1 MKTKYFYNAFNI
13 LYDLVKESLGIF
25 QKEELYRQLFQAIYV
40 MSGDALYDNDSIRKI
55 TSGNQ
60 TIHLR
65 AVKKLHTP
73 EGFEKFRRDIERVC
87 LTNINSP
94 VDVANKLLEQCEQ
107 VSEETGRTIK
117 SSFNDDTPYQIS
129 RAVAAVL
136 IFLNHADYASSK
148 GKHTV
153 LNIDFMRLG
162 EEQPLLS
169 CPKFITNIPN
179 AAVDRL
185 VGRIDEIN
193 EVYQEIV
200 EGDGK
205 LMVTGVGG
213 LGKTV
218 VVQQFLNKLQNTP
231 TEESQIEKIAWI
243 PYDNHDICLSMKQ
256 ALHLKC
262 DLEDVWQAVQDL
274 CADSKGRLLFVIDNI
289 ENIGNDE
296 FLGKLSMLPCR
307 VLITSRQK
315 ILRGFN
321 RIMYLPP
328 LKMAQ
333 CRDLFYQ
340 HYQYAERD
348 NEVLNDIIDL
358 TAKLTIM
365 IVFLAKVAY
374 LEELSLHEL
383 YAKLVECGFK
393 LSEEDVSCEHEKMQN
408 DETIIR
414 QMCILFSLVNY
425 SEEDKRVLTFISLIP
440 NLQFDFPK
448 AKKWFNIKKNS
459 RLLGLYNMGMLE
471 HVINGRK
478 HIYWMHS
485 VIAAAV
491 REQQKEQLYS
501 LSRPFVSILS
511 EELNTGPVFGKEYE
525 KAYLIPFSWSVA
537 DIMENH
543 WGEEEDTDFLSSL
556 FHVCFA
562 CSNYSLCEKLIDTVI
577 EIQKDTSKFSVSDLA
592 YSYRNKADLL
602 LQFDRAEE
610 ASAVLEAIEELFDE
624 NNSPQEDREILNSQY
639 GILYQIRGDYK
650 KSRGY
655 FEKCIDAAEKSEGET
670 RNKDIS
676 TACSNMARMLVDA
689 GDFFEAYD
697 YIKRAINAEDED
709 ANDSDQIICYSTLAA
724 ICTEL
729 MNAGFGTTYVQEGY
743 DAFMKVIKFRKEK
756 LGNHHADT
764 AVIYHDFAYFWYI
777 AGDYD
782 KALKYNEMARSIE
795 EELFAEYS
803 ITRMR
808 SLNTKA
814 LVVWE
819 QGKHQDADDIF
830 EYIITTSEQMSSDYL
845 PDVADFLFNYARCL
859 HDQDEDEKA
868 KAQYLKCINI
878 WSEMSEDGNRKLALA
893 HQEIADIFFSENNAA
908 DALEH
913 YVLAEKFNAE
923 DFYVEVD
930 VLDSVAACLL
940 LLDKPEEGIQKFKEL
955 LEILVKY
962 KANDT
967 EAKFQLCNNL
977 FCIIDAES
985 EEEIELRE
993 MLMEQIK
1000 DEPAT
1005 VEYVHNFLTN
1015 REEK

>member
-169 CPKFITNIPN
+169 YPKFITNIPN

-577 EIQKDTSKFSVSDLA
+577 EIQKDTSKFYVSDLA

-724 ICTEL
+724 ICRPHWGQTL
-729 MNAGFGTTYVQEGY
+729 
-743 DAFMKVIKFRKEK
+743 
-756 LGNHHADT
+756 
-764 AVIYHDFAYFWYI
+764 
-777 AGDYD
+777 
-782 KALKYNEMARSIE
+782 
-795 EELFAEYS
+795 
-803 ITRMR
+803 
-808 SLNTKA
+808 
-814 LVVWE
+814 
-819 QGKHQDADDIF
+819 
-830 EYIITTSEQMSSDYL
+830 
-845 PDVADFLFNYARCL
+845 
-859 HDQDEDEKA
+859 
-868 KAQYLKCINI
+868 
-878 WSEMSEDGNRKLALA
+878 
-893 HQEIADIFFSENNAA
+893 
-908 DALEH
+908 
-913 YVLAEKFNAE
+913 
-923 DFYVEVD
+923 
-930 VLDSVAACLL
+930 
-940 LLDKPEEGIQKFKEL
+940 
-955 LEILVKY
+955 
-962 KANDT
+962 
-967 EAKFQLCNNL
+967 
-977 FCIIDAES
+977 
-985 EEEIELRE
+985 
-993 MLMEQIK
+993 
-1000 DEPAT
+1000 
-1005 VEYVHNFLTN
+1005 
-1015 REEK
+1015 